1 MTTGVIEEERD
12 THLIRLWLFLPLG
25 YSPIPPGPQSPPLC
39 QSRAAARKEEELCLC
54 GMVCG
59 VGWLERSEMGRDGV
73 VRGRAVG
80 CLDKRCACV
89 QRGSKDGGEWGDVRN
104 VTYLAARGT

>member
-1 MTTGVIEEERD
+1 MTTGGIEEERD

-59 VGWLERSEMGRDGV
+59 VGWLERSEMGRLEGEQWGAWTRGV
-73 VRGRAVG
+73 HVYKGGVRTEANGVM
-80 CLDKRCACV
+80 CV
-89 QRGSKDGGEWGDVRN
+89 
-104 VTYLAARGT
+104 T